1 MIDYHLHTL
10 FCNHATGGMERY
22 VQNAVDLGFR
32 EICFLDHLTI
42 RPACHCEAR
51 AGRRAASGLSMTP
64 EEIPHYFYAVQILK
78 KNYKSKI
85 SIKAGLEVDFNTNH
99 TDLYQKIVDTYAFDV
114 IAASLHFPNGFDIVT
129 HRSGWRY
136 GENDADEVYA
146 LYFEQLQKML
156 EYDYFDVICH
166 IDLIKKFGRKPKRS
180 FEIEYDNILEIIKDK
195 GKTIEVNTSGYDHPA
210 RDIYPSLKILKK
222 CYKKGISITMGSD
235 AHRPANVGRH
245 YERVLPI
252 LLSTGY
258 RQLAI
263 FRKRQRAEVQI
274 KDWKKKIHVLQ

>member
-10 FCNHATGGMERY
+10 FCNHAVGGMERY
-22 VQNAVDLGFR
+22 VQNAVDSGFR

-42 RPACHCEAR
+42 RTAGGCEEGV
-51 AGRRAASGLSMTP
+51 GRKTEPGLSMTP

-78 KNYKSKI
+78 QAYKKKI
-85 SIKAGLEVDFNTNH
+85 SVKAGLEVDFNPDY
-99 TDLYQKIVDTYAFDV
+99 TDYYQKIVDTFAFDV
-114 IAASLHFPNGFDIVT
+114 IATSLHFPNGFDIVT

-146 LYFEQLQKML
+146 MYFDQLKKML

-166 IDLIKKFGRKPKRS
+166 IDLIKKFGRKPKKS
-180 FEIEYDNILEIIKDK
+180 FEIEYDNILGIIKDK

-210 RDIYPSLKILKK
+210 RDIYPSLRILEK
-222 CYKKGISITMGSD
+222 CYRKGISITMGSD
-235 AHRPANVGRH
+235 AHHPANVGRH
-245 YERVLPI
+245 YKRVLPI

-263 FRKRQRAEVQI
+263 FTKRQRGEVQI
-274 KDWKKKIHVLQ
+274 KE